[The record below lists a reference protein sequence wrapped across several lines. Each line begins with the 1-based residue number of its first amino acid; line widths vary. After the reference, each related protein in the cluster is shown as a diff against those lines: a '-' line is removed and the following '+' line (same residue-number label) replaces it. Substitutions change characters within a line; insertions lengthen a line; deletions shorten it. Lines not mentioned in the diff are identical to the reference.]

1 MHILFLSAIF
11 ILVVFLQEGKT
22 QLKKEISIPVGKR
35 ISSSIFHKKNQSIS
49 WYQLFFFLFKLQF
62 LSKKLIPHRFSINSS
77 VFQETRKL
85 ITGEYGDSSE

>member
-11 ILVVFLQEGKT
+11 VLVVFFQEGKT

-49 WYQLFFFLFKLQF
+49 
-62 LSKKLIPHRFSINSS
+62 
-77 VFQETRKL
+77 
-85 ITGEYGDSSE
+85 